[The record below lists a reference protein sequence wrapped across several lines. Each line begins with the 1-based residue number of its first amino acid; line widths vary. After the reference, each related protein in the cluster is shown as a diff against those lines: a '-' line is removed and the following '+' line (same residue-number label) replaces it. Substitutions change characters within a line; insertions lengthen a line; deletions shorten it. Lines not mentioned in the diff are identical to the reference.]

1 MKKNT
6 NPERDPRRSTYDSIL
21 LVGFGGPT
29 PGCCQQYDPCPG
41 EVYCFVEGIVG
52 NAPSNAARVK
62 EVASHYVKLGG
73 FSPFN
78 ELTFKQADALGD
90 ALRERGVDAPIYV
103 GMRNWTPYLHETI
116 AGMVEKGHHSILA
129 IIMSAYR
136 SKASWERYQNDV
148 IDAVETV
155 GDAKPNIRYLEDL
168 WHLHSGFINAIAQR
182 IRIACNGISESRSA
196 KASLIFTAH
205 AIPQVAARTSPY
217 PEQFRQTASAVA
229 DVLGT
234 DFDIAYQ
241 SAPDNPTLPW
251 TGPDINDLI
260 REKKVAGVQEVIVSP
275 IGFLCDHVEVLY
287 DLDLEAKATA
297 EVCGMNFIRA
307 GTAGDHPEFINM
319 LADLACEEF
328 ETVR

>member
-1 MKKNT
+1 MKKDT
-6 NPERDPRRSTYDSIL
+6 NSQWHSRGTYDSIL

-29 PGCCQQYDPCPG
+29 PGCCRQYDPCPG
-41 EVYCFVEGIVG
+41 EAHCFVEGIVG
-52 NAPSNAARVK
+52 DAPSNAARVK

-90 ALRERGVDAPIYV
+90 ALRKRGVDSPIYV

-116 AGMVEKGHHSILA
+116 ARMVEKEHCNVLA

-148 IDAVETV
+148 IAAVETV
-155 GDAKPNIRYLEDL
+155 GDQTLNICYLEDL
-168 WHLHSGFINAIAQR
+168 WHLHSGFINAIAER
-182 IRIACNGISESRSA
+182 IRSVCNDISESRFA
-196 KASLIFTAH
+196 EAALIFTAH
-205 AIPQVAARTSPY
+205 AIPQVAAKTSPY

-229 DVLGT
+229 EVLGT
-234 DFDIAYQ
+234 DFDVAYQ
-241 SAPDNPTLPW
+241 SAPDNPTVPW

-260 REKKVAGVQEVIVSP
+260 REKREAGVQDVVVSP

-287 DLDLEAKATA
+287 DLDLEARGTA
-297 EVCGMNFIRA
+297 EACGMNFIRA
-307 GTAGDHPEFINM
+307 GTVGEHPEFIDM
-319 LADLACEEF
+319 LANLVCEEF
-328 ETVR
+328 QTVK

>member
-1 MKKNT
+1 MKKDT
-6 NPERDPRRSTYDSIL
+6 NPQRNSGGAYDSIL

-29 PGCCQQYDPCPG
+29 SGCCRQHDPCPG
-41 EVYCFVEGIVG
+41 EVYCFVKGIVG

-78 ELTFKQADALGD
+78 ELTFKQGDALGA
-90 ALRERGVDAPIYV
+90 ALRKRDVDSPIYV

-116 AGMVEKGHHSILA
+116 ARMSEGGHRNILA

-148 IDAVETV
+148 IAAVEKV
-155 GDAKPNIRYLEDL
+155 GAPTLGIRYLEDL
-168 WHLHSGFINAIAQR
+168 WHLHPGFINAIAER
-182 IRIACNGISESRSA
+182 IRTACNDISESRLTEA
-196 KASLIFTAH
+196 ALIFTAH
-205 AIPQVAARTSPY
+205 AIPEVAAKTSPY
-217 PEQFRQTASAVA
+217 PKQFRQTASAVA
-229 DVLGT
+229 EILGT

-241 SAPDNPTLPW
+241 SAPDNPTVPW

-260 REKKVAGVQEVIVSP
+260 KEKREAGVQEVIVSP

-287 DLDLEAKATA
+287 DLDLEARGTA
-297 EVCGMNFIRA
+297 EACGMDFIRA
-307 GTAGDHPEFINM
+307 GTVGEHPEFIDM
-319 LADLACEEF
+319 LANLVCEEF
-328 ETVR
+328 QAVK

>member
-1 MKKNT
+1 MKKDT
-6 NPERDPRRSTYDSIL
+6 NPESNSRGSYDSIL

-29 PGCCQQYDPCPG
+29 PGCCRRDDPCPG
-41 EVYCFVEGIVG
+41 EAHCFVEGIVG

-78 ELTFKQADALGD
+78 ELTFKQADGLGD
-90 ALRERGVDAPIYV
+90 ALRKRGVDLPIYV

-116 AGMVEKGHHSILA
+116 ARMVEKGHRNVLA

-148 IDAVETV
+148 TNAVGTV
-155 GDAKPNIRYLEDL
+155 GDQTLNICYLEDL
-168 WHLHSGFINAIAQR
+168 WHLRPGFINAIAER
-182 IRIACNGISESRSA
+182 IRIACDDISESRFA
-196 KASLIFTAH
+196 EAALIFTAH
-205 AIPQVAARTSPY
+205 AIPEVAAKTSPY

-229 DVLGT
+229 KALGT

-241 SAPDNPTLPW
+241 SAPDNPTVPW
-251 TGPDINDLI
+251 TSPDINDLI
-260 REKKVAGVQEVIVSP
+260 REKRETGVQEVIVSP

-287 DLDLEAKATA
+287 DLDLEAR
-297 EVCGMNFIRA
+297 VDRRGVWY
-307 GTAGDHPEFINM
+307 EFYP
-319 LADLACEEF
+319 CWH
-328 ETVR
+328 RR

>member
-1 MKKNT
+1 MKKDT
-6 NPERDPRRSTYDSIL
+6 NSQWNSRGAYDSLL

-29 PGCCQQYDPCPG
+29 PGCCRQYEACPG
-41 EVYCFVEGIVG
+41 EAHCFVEGIVG

-62 EVASHYVKLGG
+62 GVASHYVKLGG

-90 ALRERGVDAPIYV
+90 TLRKRGVDSPIYV
-103 GMRNWTPYLHETI
+103 GMRNWTPYLHETV
-116 AGMVEKGHHSILA
+116 ARMVEKEHRNVLV

-148 IDAVETV
+148 IAAVETV
-155 GDAKPNIRYLEDL
+155 GDQTLNICYLEDL
-168 WHLHSGFINAIAQR
+168 WHLHSGFINAIAER
-182 IRIACNGISESRSA
+182 IRSACNGISESRFA
-196 KASLIFTAH
+196 EAALIFTAH
-205 AIPQVAARTSPY
+205 AIPQVAAKTSPY

-229 DVLGT
+229 EVLGT

-241 SAPDNPTLPW
+241 SAPDNPTVPW
-251 TGPDINDLI
+251 TSPDINDLI
-260 REKKVAGVQEVIVSP
+260 KKKREAGVQDVIVSP

-297 EVCGMNFIRA
+297 EACGMNFIRA
-307 GTAGDHPEFINM
+307 GTVGKHPEFINM
-319 LADLACEEF
+319 LANLVCEEF
-328 ETVR
+328 QTVG

>member
-1 MKKNT
+1 MKNDT
-6 NPERDPRRSTYDSIL
+6 NPQWDSVDAYDSIL

-29 PGCCQQYDPCPG
+29 PGCCRRYDPCPG
-41 EVYCFVEGIVG
+41 EAHCFVEGIVG
-52 NAPSNAARVK
+52 NAPSNAERVK

-90 ALRERGVDAPIYV
+90 ALRKRGVDSPIYV

-116 AGMVEKGHHSILA
+116 ARMVEEEHRNVLA

-155 GDAKPNIRYLEDL
+155 GAQTLNIRYLEDL
-168 WHLHSGFINAIAQR
+168 WHLHSGFTNAIAER
-182 IRIACNGISESRSA
+182 IRSACTDISEPRFA
-196 KASLIFTAH
+196 QAALIFTAH
-205 AIPQVAARTSPY
+205 AIPQVAAQTSPY
-217 PEQFRQTASAVA
+217 PDQFRQTASAVA
-229 DVLGT
+229 EVLGT
-234 DFDIAYQ
+234 NFDIAYQ
-241 SAPDNPTLPW
+241 SAPDNPTVPW

-260 REKKVAGVQEVIVSP
+260 REKREAGVQEVILSP

-287 DLDLEAKATA
+287 DLDLEARGTA
-297 EVCGMNFIRA
+297 EACGMNFIRA
-307 GTAGDHPEFINM
+307 GTVGEHPEFINM
-319 LADLACEEF
+319 LANLVCEEF
-328 ETVR
+328 QTVG

>member
-1 MKKNT
+1 MKKDT
-6 NPERDPRRSTYDSIL
+6 DPQGNSGSAYDSIL

-29 PGCCQQYDPCPG
+29 PGCCRQYDPCPG
-41 EVYCFVEGIVG
+41 EAHCFVEGIVG

-78 ELTFKQADALGD
+78 ELTFQQAAALGNV
-90 ALRERGVDAPIYV
+90 LRKQGVDSPIYV
-103 GMRNWTPYLHETI
+103 GMRNWTPYLRETI
-116 AGMVEKGHHSILA
+116 ARVVERGHRNVLA

-148 IDAVETV
+148 IAAVETV
-155 GDAKPNIRYLEDL
+155 GDQTLSIRYLEDQ
-168 WHLHSGFINAIAQR
+168 WHLHPGFINAIAER
-182 IRIACNGISESRSA
+182 IRIACNDIPESRFA
-196 KASLIFTAH
+196 KAALIFTAH
-205 AIPQVAARTSPY
+205 AIPQVAAKTSPY

-229 DVLGT
+229 EVLGT

-241 SAPDNPTLPW
+241 SAPDNPTVPW

-260 REKKVAGVQEVIVSP
+260 REKREAGVQEVIVSP

-287 DLDLEAKATA
+287 DLDLEARETA

-307 GTAGDHPEFINM
+307 GTVGEHPKFIDM
-319 LADLACEEF
+319 LANLACKEF
-328 ETVR
+328 QTVR